1 MQISTNLL
9 LEYGG
14 IQKIFE
20 KNEYIFHEGDTARYF
35 YQIIKGR
42 VKVFCTNDDGKL
54 FVQGVFVDG
63 NSFGEPPLLSLIHI

>member
-35 YQIIKGR
+35 YQI
-42 VKVFCTNDDGKL
+42 
-54 FVQGVFVDG
+54 
-63 NSFGEPPLLSLIHI
+63 S